1 MNSYTTEQ
9 VLDALR
15 NVRYPG
21 TGTDIVTS
29 GIVTDDIQIKGRQIS
44 LTLHFPRVRDPFAR
58 SVVKAAETAI
68 LTFLDAKAD
77 VAGRVKATFR
87 EEPEQPEVENPLP
100 MVSNTIAIFSG
111 KGGVGKSTVT
121 SNLAV
126 ALARQGYRVGLLDA
140 DIYGPS
146 MPKMFHCEDAR
157 PVAEEVDGKDRIAP
171 IVVTEGIKM
180 LSIGFF
186 VSPNQALLWR
196 GTMASNAL
204 KQMLTEGHW
213 GELDYLLIDMPP
225 GTGDIALT
233 LVQTLPLTGAIV
245 VTTPQEVALVDAM
258 KGINLFQTDPVNV
271 PILGLVENMSWFTP
285 AELPDNKYYIFGRDG
300 GKRLAEQL
308 HIPLLGQLPLVQSVC
323 EAGDAGEPIAAQS
336 DQVMSHYFA
345 ELATAV
351 TERVQERLTMAP
363 LRARIIVGSR
373 AEVTLKTLF
382 RFAPITLSHCSSSMR
397 IRSPS

>member
-1 MNSYTTEQ
+1 MLKRNKAQTQKQKQDMNSYTTEQ

-21 TGTDIVTS
+21 TGTDIVSS
-29 GIVTDDIQIKGRQIS
+29 GIVTDDIQIEGRQIS

-68 LTFLDAKAD
+68 LTFLDAEAD
-77 VAGRVKATFR
+77 VAGRIKATFR

-126 ALARQGYRVGLLDA
+126 ALARKGYKVGLLDA

-204 KQMLTEGHW
+204 KQLLTEGHW

-300 GKRLAEQL
+300 GKRLAEQF

-363 LRARIIVGSR
+363 ATKRVH
-373 AEVTLKTLF
+373 V
-382 RFAPITLSHCSSSMR
+382 SH
-397 IRSPS
+397 

>member
-1 MNSYTTEQ
+1 MLKRNKAQTQKQKQDMNSYTTEQ

-21 TGTDIVTS
+21 TGTDIVSS
-29 GIVTDDIQIKGRQIS
+29 GIVTDDIQIEGRQIS

-68 LTFLDAKAD
+68 LTYLDAEAD
-77 VAGRVKATFR
+77 VVGRIKATFR

-126 ALARQGYRVGLLDA
+126 ALARQGYKVGLLDA

-204 KQMLTEGHW
+204 KQLLTEGHW

-300 GKRLAEQL
+300 GKRLAEQF

-351 TERVQERLTMAP
+351 TERVQERLTVAP
-363 LRARIIVGSR
+363 ATKRVH
-373 AEVTLKTLF
+373 V
-382 RFAPITLSHCSSSMR
+382 SH
-397 IRSPS
+397 

>member
-1 MNSYTTEQ
+1 MLKRNKAQTKKQKQDMNSYTTEQ

-21 TGTDIVTS
+21 TGTDIVSS
-29 GIVTDDIQIKGRQIS
+29 GIVTDDIQIEGRQIS

-68 LTFLDAKAD
+68 LTYLDAEAD
-77 VAGRVKATFR
+77 VAGHIKATFR

-126 ALARQGYRVGLLDA
+126 ALARQGYKVGLLDA

-204 KQMLTEGHW
+204 KQLLTEGHW

-300 GKRLAEQL
+300 GKRLAEQF

-351 TERVQERLTMAP
+351 TERVQERLTVAP
-363 LRARIIVGSR
+363 ATKRVH
-373 AEVTLKTLF
+373 V
-382 RFAPITLSHCSSSMR
+382 SH
-397 IRSPS
+397 

>member
-1 MNSYTTEQ
+1 MLKRNKAQTQKQKQDMNSYTTEQ

-21 TGTDIVTS
+21 TGTDIVSS
-29 GIVTDDIQIKGRQIS
+29 GIVTDDIQIEGRQIS

-68 LTFLDAKAD
+68 LTYLDAEAD
-77 VAGRVKATFR
+77 VAGRIKATFR

-126 ALARQGYRVGLLDA
+126 ALARQGYKVGLLDS

-204 KQMLTEGHW
+204 KQLLTEGHW

-300 GKRLAEQL
+300 GKRLAEQF

-351 TERVQERLTMAP
+351 TERVQERLTVAP
-363 LRARIIVGSR
+363 ATKRVH
-373 AEVTLKTLF
+373 V
-382 RFAPITLSHCSSSMR
+382 SH
-397 IRSPS
+397 

>member
-1 MNSYTTEQ
+1 MLKRNKAQTKKQKQDMNSYTTEQ

-21 TGTDIVTS
+21 TGTDIVSS
-29 GIVTDDIQIKGRQIS
+29 GIVTDDIQIEGRQIS

-68 LTFLDAKAD
+68 LTYLDAEAD
-77 VAGRVKATFR
+77 VAGRIKATFR

-126 ALARQGYRVGLLDA
+126 ALARQGYKVGLLDA

-204 KQMLTEGHW
+204 KQLLTEGHW

-300 GKRLAEQL
+300 GKRLAEQF

-351 TERVQERLTMAP
+351 TERVQERLTVAP
-363 LRARIIVGSR
+363 ATKRAHV
-373 AEVTLKTLF
+373 
-382 RFAPITLSHCSSSMR
+382 SH
-397 IRSPS
+397 

>member
-1 MNSYTTEQ
+1 MLKRNKAQTQKQKQDMNSYTTEQ

-21 TGTDIVTS
+21 TGTDIVSS
-29 GIVTDDIQIKGRQIS
+29 GIVTDDIQIEGRQIS

-68 LTFLDAKAD
+68 LTYLDAEAD
-77 VAGRVKATFR
+77 VAGRIKATFR

-126 ALARQGYRVGLLDA
+126 ALARQGYKVGLLDA

-204 KQMLTEGHW
+204 KQLLTEGHW

-300 GKRLAEQL
+300 GKRLAEQF

-351 TERVQERLTMAP
+351 TERVQERLTVAP
-363 LRARIIVGSR
+363 ATKRVH
-373 AEVTLKTLF
+373 V
-382 RFAPITLSHCSSSMR
+382 SH
-397 IRSPS
+397 

>member
-1 MNSYTTEQ
+1 MLKRNKSQTQKQKQDMNSYTTEQ

-21 TGTDIVTS
+21 TGTDIVSS
-29 GIVTDDIQIKGRQIS
+29 GIVTDDIQIEGRQIS

-68 LTFLDAKAD
+68 LTYLDAEAD
-77 VAGRVKATFR
+77 VAGRIKATFR

-126 ALARQGYRVGLLDA
+126 ALARQGYKVGLLDA

-204 KQMLTEGHW
+204 KQLLTEGHW

-300 GKRLAEQL
+300 GKRLAEQF

-323 EAGDAGEPIAAQS
+323 EAGDAGEPIAAQR

-351 TERVQERLTMAP
+351 TERVQERLTVAP
-363 LRARIIVGSR
+363 ATKRVH
-373 AEVTLKTLF
+373 V
-382 RFAPITLSHCSSSMR
+382 SH
-397 IRSPS
+397 

>member
-1 MNSYTTEQ
+1 MLKRNKVQTQKQKQDMNSYTTEQ

-21 TGTDIVTS
+21 TGTDIVSS
-29 GIVTDDIQIKGRQIS
+29 GIVTDDIQIEGRQIS

-68 LTFLDAKAD
+68 LTYLDAEAD
-77 VAGRVKATFR
+77 VAGRIKATFR

-126 ALARQGYRVGLLDA
+126 ALARKGYKVGLLDA

-204 KQMLTEGHW
+204 KQLLTEGHW

-300 GKRLAEQL
+300 GKRLAEQF

-351 TERVQERLTMAP
+351 TERVQERLTVAP
-363 LRARIIVGSR
+363 ATKRVH
-373 AEVTLKTLF
+373 V
-382 RFAPITLSHCSSSMR
+382 SH
-397 IRSPS
+397 

>member
-1 MNSYTTEQ
+1 MLKRNKAQTKKQKQDMNSYTTEQ

-21 TGTDIVTS
+21 TGTDIVSS
-29 GIVTDDIQIKGRQIS
+29 GIVTDDIQIEGRQIS

-68 LTFLDAKAD
+68 LTFLDAEAD
-77 VAGRVKATFR
+77 VAGRIKATFR

-126 ALARQGYRVGLLDA
+126 ALARQGYKVGLLDA

-204 KQMLTEGHW
+204 KQLLTEGHW

-300 GKRLAEQL
+300 GKRLAEQFN
-308 HIPLLGQLPLVQSVC
+308 IPLLGQLPLVQSVC

-351 TERVQERLTMAP
+351 TERVQERLTVAP
-363 LRARIIVGSR
+363 ATKRVH
-373 AEVTLKTLF
+373 V
-382 RFAPITLSHCSSSMR
+382 SH
-397 IRSPS
+397 

>member
-1 MNSYTTEQ
+1 MLKKNKAQTQKQKQDMNSYTTEQ

-21 TGTDIVTS
+21 TGTDIVSS
-29 GIVTDDIQIKGRQIS
+29 GIVTDDIQIEGRQIS

-68 LTFLDAKAD
+68 LTYLDAEAD
-77 VAGRVKATFR
+77 VAGRIKATFR

-126 ALARQGYRVGLLDA
+126 ALARQGYKVGLLDA

-204 KQMLTEGHW
+204 KQLLTEGHW

-300 GKRLAEQL
+300 GKRLAEQF

-351 TERVQERLTMAP
+351 TERVQERLTVAP
-363 LRARIIVGSR
+363 ATKRVH
-373 AEVTLKTLF
+373 V
-382 RFAPITLSHCSSSMR
+382 SH
-397 IRSPS
+397 

>member
-1 MNSYTTEQ
+1 MLKRNKAQTKKQKQDMNSYTTEQ

-21 TGTDIVTS
+21 TGTDIVSS
-29 GIVTDDIQIKGRQIS
+29 GIVTDDIQIEGRQIS

-68 LTFLDAKAD
+68 LTFLDAEAD
-77 VAGRVKATFR
+77 VAGRIKATFR

-100 MVSNTIAIFSG
+100 KVSNTIAIFSG

-126 ALARQGYRVGLLDA
+126 ALARQGYKVGLLDA

-186 VSPNQALLWR
+186 VRPDQALLWR

-204 KQMLTEGHW
+204 KQLLTEGHW

-300 GKRLAEQL
+300 GKRLAEQFN
-308 HIPLLGQLPLVQSVC
+308 IPLLGQLPLVQSVC

-336 DQVMSHYFA
+336 DQVMGHYFA

-351 TERVQERLTMAP
+351 TDRVQERLTMAP
-363 LRARIIVGSR
+363 ATKRVH
-373 AEVTLKTLF
+373 V
-382 RFAPITLSHCSSSMR
+382 SH
-397 IRSPS
+397 

>member
-21 TGTDIVTS
+21 TGTDIVSS
-29 GIVTDDIQIKGRQIS
+29 GIVTDDIQIEGRQIS

-68 LTFLDAKAD
+68 LTFLDAEAD
-77 VAGRVKATFR
+77 VAGRIKATFR

-126 ALARQGYRVGLLDA
+126 ALARQGYKVGLLDA

-186 VSPNQALLWR
+186 VRPDQALLL
-196 GTMASNAL
+196 S
-204 KQMLTEGHW
+204 
-213 GELDYLLIDMPP
+213 LI
-225 GTGDIALT
+225 
-233 LVQTLPLTGAIV
+233 
-245 VTTPQEVALVDAM
+245 
-258 KGINLFQTDPVNV
+258 
-271 PILGLVENMSWFTP
+271 
-285 AELPDNKYYIFGRDG
+285 
-300 GKRLAEQL
+300 
-308 HIPLLGQLPLVQSVC
+308 HI
-323 EAGDAGEPIAAQS
+323 
-336 DQVMSHYFA
+336 
-345 ELATAV
+345 
-351 TERVQERLTMAP
+351 
-363 LRARIIVGSR
+363 
-373 AEVTLKTLF
+373 
-382 RFAPITLSHCSSSMR
+382 
-397 IRSPS
+397 

>member
-1 MNSYTTEQ
+1 MLKRNKAQTQKQKQDMNSYTTEQ

-21 TGTDIVTS
+21 TGTDIVSS
-29 GIVTDDIQIKGRQIS
+29 GIVTDDIQIEGRQIS

-68 LTFLDAKAD
+68 LTYLDAEAD
-77 VAGRVKATFR
+77 VAGRIKATFK

-126 ALARQGYRVGLLDA
+126 ALARQGYKVGLLDA

-204 KQMLTEGHW
+204 KQLLTEGHW

-300 GKRLAEQL
+300 GKRLAEQF

-363 LRARIIVGSR
+363 ATKRVH
-373 AEVTLKTLF
+373 V
-382 RFAPITLSHCSSSMR
+382 SH
-397 IRSPS
+397 

>member
-1 MNSYTTEQ
+1 MLKRNKAQTKKQKQDMNSYTTEQ

-21 TGTDIVTS
+21 TGTDIVSS
-29 GIVTDDIQIKGRQIS
+29 GIVTDDIQIEGRQIS

-68 LTFLDAKAD
+68 LTYLDAEAD
-77 VAGRVKATFR
+77 VAGRIKATFR

-126 ALARQGYRVGLLDA
+126 ALARQGYKVGLLDA

-157 PVAEEVDGKDRIAP
+157 PVAEEVDGTDRIAP
-171 IVVTEGIKM
+171 IVVTAGIKM

-204 KQMLTEGHW
+204 KQLLTEGHW

-300 GKRLAEQL
+300 GKRLAEQFN
-308 HIPLLGQLPLVQSVC
+308 IPLLGQLPLVQSVC

-351 TERVQERLTMAP
+351 TERVQERLTVAP
-363 LRARIIVGSR
+363 ATKRVH
-373 AEVTLKTLF
+373 V
-382 RFAPITLSHCSSSMR
+382 SH
-397 IRSPS
+397 

>member
-1 MNSYTTEQ
+1 MLKRNKAQTQKQKQDMNSYTTEQ

-21 TGTDIVTS
+21 TGTDIVSS
-29 GIVTDDIQIKGRQIS
+29 GIVTDDIQIEGRQIS

-68 LTFLDAKAD
+68 LTYLDAEAD
-77 VAGRVKATFR
+77 VAGRIKATFR

-126 ALARQGYRVGLLDA
+126 ALARQGYKVGLLDA

-171 IVVTEGIKM
+171 IVVKEGIKM

-204 KQMLTEGHW
+204 KQLLTEGHW

-300 GKRLAEQL
+300 GKRLAEQF

-351 TERVQERLTMAP
+351 TERVQERLTVAP
-363 LRARIIVGSR
+363 ATKRVH
-373 AEVTLKTLF
+373 V
-382 RFAPITLSHCSSSMR
+382 SH
-397 IRSPS
+397 

>member
-1 MNSYTTEQ
+1 MLKRNKAQTKKQKQDMNSYTTEQ

-21 TGTDIVTS
+21 TGTDIVSS
-29 GIVTDDIQIKGRQIS
+29 GIVTDDIQIEGRQIS

-68 LTFLDAKAD
+68 LTYLDAEAD
-77 VAGRVKATFR
+77 VAGRIKATFR

-126 ALARQGYRVGLLDA
+126 ALARQGYKVGLLDA

-204 KQMLTEGHW
+204 KQLLTEGHW

-300 GKRLAEQL
+300 GKRLAEQFN
-308 HIPLLGQLPLVQSVC
+308 IPLLGQLPLVQSVC

-336 DQVMSHYFA
+336 DQVMSHYFT

-363 LRARIIVGSR
+363 ATKRVH
-373 AEVTLKTLF
+373 V
-382 RFAPITLSHCSSSMR
+382 SH
-397 IRSPS
+397 

>member
-1 MNSYTTEQ
+1 MLKKNKAQTQKQKQDMNSYTTEQ

-21 TGTDIVTS
+21 TGTDIVSS
-29 GIVTDDIQIKGRQIS
+29 GIVTDDIQIEGRQIS

-68 LTFLDAKAD
+68 LTYLDAEAD
-77 VAGRVKATFR
+77 VAGRIKATFR

-126 ALARQGYRVGLLDA
+126 ALARQGYKVGLLDA

-204 KQMLTEGHW
+204 KQLLTEGHW

-300 GKRLAEQL
+300 GKRLAEQF

-363 LRARIIVGSR
+363 ATKRVH
-373 AEVTLKTLF
+373 V
-382 RFAPITLSHCSSSMR
+382 SH
-397 IRSPS
+397 

>member
-1 MNSYTTEQ
+1 MLKRNKAQTQKQKQDMNSYTTEQ

-21 TGTDIVTS
+21 TGTDIVSS
-29 GIVTDDIQIKGRQIS
+29 GIVTDDIQIEGRQIS

-68 LTFLDAKAD
+68 LTYLDAEAD
-77 VAGRVKATFR
+77 VAGRIKATFR

-126 ALARQGYRVGLLDA
+126 ALARQGYKVGLLDA

-204 KQMLTEGHW
+204 KQLLTEGHW
-213 GELDYLLIDMPP
+213 GVLDYLLIDMPP

-300 GKRLAEQL
+300 GKRLAEQF

-351 TERVQERLTMAP
+351 TERVQERLTVAP
-363 LRARIIVGSR
+363 ATKRVH
-373 AEVTLKTLF
+373 V
-382 RFAPITLSHCSSSMR
+382 SH
-397 IRSPS
+397 

>member
-1 MNSYTTEQ
+1 MLKRNKAQTKKQKQDMNSYTTEQ

-21 TGTDIVTS
+21 TGTDIVSS
-29 GIVTDDIQIKGRQIS
+29 GIVTDDIQIEGRQIS

-68 LTFLDAKAD
+68 LTFLDAEAD
-77 VAGRVKATFR
+77 VAGRIKATFR

-126 ALARQGYRVGLLDA
+126 ALARQGYKVGLLDA

-157 PVAEEVDGKDRIAP
+157 PVAEAVDGKDRIAP

-300 GKRLAEQL
+300 GKRLAEQF

-351 TERVQERLTMAP
+351 TERVQERLTGAP
-363 LRARIIVGSR
+363 ATKRVH
-373 AEVTLKTLF
+373 V
-382 RFAPITLSHCSSSMR
+382 SH
-397 IRSPS
+397 

>member
-1 MNSYTTEQ
+1 MLKRNKAQTQKQKQDMNSYTTEQ

-21 TGTDIVTS
+21 TGTDIVSS
-29 GIVTDDIQIKGRQIS
+29 GIVTDDIQIEGRQIS

-68 LTFLDAKAD
+68 LTFLDAEAD
-77 VAGRVKATFR
+77 VAGRIKATFR

-126 ALARQGYRVGLLDA
+126 ALARKGYKVGLLDA

-204 KQMLTEGHW
+204 KQLLTEGHW

-300 GKRLAEQL
+300 GKRLAEQF

-351 TERVQERLTMAP
+351 TERVQERLTVAP
-363 LRARIIVGSR
+363 ATKRVH
-373 AEVTLKTLF
+373 V
-382 RFAPITLSHCSSSMR
+382 SH
-397 IRSPS
+397 

>member
-1 MNSYTTEQ
+1 MLKRNKAQTQKQKQDMNSYTTEQ

-21 TGTDIVTS
+21 TGTDIVSS
-29 GIVTDDIQIKGRQIS
+29 GIVTDDIQIEGRQIS

-68 LTFLDAKAD
+68 LTFLDAEAD
-77 VAGRVKATFR
+77 VAGRIKATFR

-126 ALARQGYRVGLLDA
+126 ALARQGYKVGLLDA

-204 KQMLTEGHW
+204 KQLLTEGHW

-300 GKRLAEQL
+300 GKRLAEQF

-363 LRARIIVGSR
+363 ATKRVH
-373 AEVTLKTLF
+373 V
-382 RFAPITLSHCSSSMR
+382 SH
-397 IRSPS
+397 

>member
-1 MNSYTTEQ
+1 MPRRNKSLDQKKQKQDMNSYTTEQ

-21 TGTDIVTS
+21 TGTDIVSS
-29 GIVTDDIQIKGRQIS
+29 GIVTDDIQIEGRRIS

-68 LTFLDAKAD
+68 LTFLDAEAD
-77 VAGRVKATFR
+77 VAGRIKATFR

-126 ALARQGYRVGLLDA
+126 ALARQGYKVGLLDA

-171 IVVTEGIKM
+171 IVVSEGIKM

-186 VSPNQALLWR
+186 VRPDQALLWR

-204 KQMLTEGHW
+204 KQLLTEGHW

-300 GKRLAEQL
+300 GKRLAEQFN
-308 HIPLLGQLPLVQSVC
+308 IPLLGQLPLVQSVC

-363 LRARIIVGSR
+363 ATKRVH
-373 AEVTLKTLF
+373 V
-382 RFAPITLSHCSSSMR
+382 SH
-397 IRSPS
+397 

>member
-1 MNSYTTEQ
+1 MLKRNKAQTQKQKQDMNSYTTEQ

-21 TGTDIVTS
+21 TGTDIVSS
-29 GIVTDDIQIKGRQIS
+29 GIVTDDIQIEGRQIS

-68 LTFLDAKAD
+68 LTFLDAEAD
-77 VAGRVKATFR
+77 VAGRIKATFR

-126 ALARQGYRVGLLDA
+126 ALARQGYKVGLLDA

-186 VSPNQALLWR
+186 VRPDQALLWR

-204 KQMLTEGHW
+204 KQLLTEGHW

-233 LVQTLPLTGAIV
+233 LVQILPLTGAIV

-300 GKRLAEQL
+300 GKRLAEQFN
-308 HIPLLGQLPLVQSVC
+308 IPLLGQLPLVQSVC

-351 TERVQERLTMAP
+351 TNRVQERLTMAP
-363 LRARIIVGSR
+363 ATKRVH
-373 AEVTLKTLF
+373 V
-382 RFAPITLSHCSSSMR
+382 SH
-397 IRSPS
+397 

>member
-1 MNSYTTEQ
+1 MLKRNKAQTQKQKQDMNSYTIEQ

-21 TGTDIVTS
+21 TGTDIVSS
-29 GIVTDDIQIKGRQIS
+29 GIVTDDIQIEGRQIS

-68 LTFLDAKAD
+68 LTYLDAEAD
-77 VAGRVKATFR
+77 VAGRIKATFK

-126 ALARQGYRVGLLDA
+126 ALARQGYKVGLLDA

-204 KQMLTEGHW
+204 KQLLTEGHW

-300 GKRLAEQL
+300 GKRLAEQF

-351 TERVQERLTMAP
+351 TERVQERLTVAP
-363 LRARIIVGSR
+363 ATKRVH
-373 AEVTLKTLF
+373 V
-382 RFAPITLSHCSSSMR
+382 SH
-397 IRSPS
+397 

>member
-1 MNSYTTEQ
+1 MLKRNKAQTQKQKQDMNSYTTEQ

-21 TGTDIVTS
+21 TDIVSS
-29 GIVTDDIQIKGRQIS
+29 GIVTDDIQIEERQIS

-68 LTFLDAKAD
+68 LTYLDAEAD
-77 VAGRVKATFR
+77 VAGRIKATFR

-126 ALARQGYRVGLLDA
+126 ALARQGYKVGLLDA

-204 KQMLTEGHW
+204 KQLLTEGHW

-300 GKRLAEQL
+300 GKRLAEQF

-351 TERVQERLTMAP
+351 TERVQERLTVAP
-363 LRARIIVGSR
+363 ATKRVH
-373 AEVTLKTLF
+373 V
-382 RFAPITLSHCSSSMR
+382 SH
-397 IRSPS
+397 

>member
-1 MNSYTTEQ
+1 MLKRNRAQTQKQKQDMNSYTTEQ

-21 TGTDIVTS
+21 TGTDIVSS
-29 GIVTDDIQIKGRQIS
+29 GIVTDDIQIEGRQIS

-68 LTFLDAKAD
+68 LSYLDAEAD
-77 VAGRVKATFR
+77 VAGRIKATFR

-126 ALARQGYRVGLLDA
+126 ALARQGYKVGLLDA

-204 KQMLTEGHW
+204 KQLLTEGHW

-300 GKRLAEQL
+300 GKRLAEQF

-351 TERVQERLTMAP
+351 TERVQERLTVAP
-363 LRARIIVGSR
+363 
-373 AEVTLKTLF
+373 VTK
-382 RFAPITLSHCSSSMR
+382 RVHVSH
-397 IRSPS
+397 

>member
-1 MNSYTTEQ
+1 MLKRNKAQTKKQKQDMNSYTTEQ

-21 TGTDIVTS
+21 TGTDIVSS
-29 GIVTDDIQIKGRQIS
+29 GIVTDDIQIEGRQIS

-68 LTFLDAKAD
+68 LTYLDAEAD
-77 VAGRVKATFR
+77 VAGRIKATFR

-126 ALARQGYRVGLLDA
+126 ALARQGYKVGLLDA

-204 KQMLTEGHW
+204 KQLLTEGHW

-285 AELPDNKYYIFGRDG
+285 GELPDNKYYIFGRDG
-300 GKRLAEQL
+300 GKRLAEQF

-363 LRARIIVGSR
+363 ATKRVH
-373 AEVTLKTLF
+373 V
-382 RFAPITLSHCSSSMR
+382 SH
-397 IRSPS
+397 

>member
-1 MNSYTTEQ
+1 MLKRNKAQTKKQKQDMNSYTTEQ

-21 TGTDIVTS
+21 TGTDIVSS
-29 GIVTDDIQIKGRQIS
+29 GIVTDDIQIEGRQIS

-68 LTFLDAKAD
+68 LTYLDAEAD
-77 VAGRVKATFR
+77 VAGRIKATFR

-126 ALARQGYRVGLLDA
+126 ALARQGYKVGLLDA

-204 KQMLTEGHW
+204 KQLLTEGHW

-300 GKRLAEQL
+300 GKRLAEQF

-351 TERVQERLTMAP
+351 TERVQERLTVAP
-363 LRARIIVGSR
+363 ATKRVH
-373 AEVTLKTLF
+373 V
-382 RFAPITLSHCSSSMR
+382 SH
-397 IRSPS
+397 

>member
-1 MNSYTTEQ
+1 MLKRNKDQTQKQKQEMNSYTTEQ

-21 TGTDIVTS
+21 TGTDIVSS
-29 GIVTDDIQIKGRQIS
+29 GIVTDDIQIEGRQIS

-68 LTFLDAKAD
+68 LTYLDAEAD
-77 VAGRVKATFR
+77 VAGRIKATFR

-126 ALARQGYRVGLLDA
+126 ALARQGYKVGLLDA

-157 PVAEEVDGKDRIAP
+157 PIAEEVDGKDRIAP

-204 KQMLTEGHW
+204 KQLLTEGHW

-300 GKRLAEQL
+300 GKRLAEQF

-351 TERVQERLTMAP
+351 TERVQERLTVAP
-363 LRARIIVGSR
+363 ATKRVH
-373 AEVTLKTLF
+373 V
-382 RFAPITLSHCSSSMR
+382 SH
-397 IRSPS
+397 

>member
-1 MNSYTTEQ
+1 MLKRNKSQTQKQKQDMNSYTTEQ

-21 TGTDIVTS
+21 TGTDIVSS
-29 GIVTDDIQIKGRQIS
+29 GIVTDDIQIEGRQIS

-68 LTFLDAKAD
+68 LTYLDAEAD
-77 VAGRVKATFR
+77 VAGRIKATFR

-126 ALARQGYRVGLLDA
+126 ALARQGYKVGLLDA

-204 KQMLTEGHW
+204 KQLLTEGHW

-300 GKRLAEQL
+300 GKRLAEQFQ
-308 HIPLLGQLPLVQSVC
+308 IPLLGQLPLVQSVC

-351 TERVQERLTMAP
+351 TERVQERLTVAP
-363 LRARIIVGSR
+363 ATKRVH
-373 AEVTLKTLF
+373 V
-382 RFAPITLSHCSSSMR
+382 SH
-397 IRSPS
+397 

>member
-1 MNSYTTEQ
+1 MLKKNKAQTQKQKQDMNSYTTEQ

-21 TGTDIVTS
+21 TGTDIVSS
-29 GIVTDDIQIKGRQIS
+29 GIVTDDIQIEGRQIS

-68 LTFLDAKAD
+68 LTYLDAEAD
-77 VAGRVKATFR
+77 VAGRIKATFR

-126 ALARQGYRVGLLDA
+126 ALARQGYKVGLLDA

-171 IVVTEGIKM
+171 IVVTGGIKM

-204 KQMLTEGHW
+204 KQLLTEGHW

-300 GKRLAEQL
+300 GKRLAEQF

-351 TERVQERLTMAP
+351 TERVQERLTVAP
-363 LRARIIVGSR
+363 ATKRVH
-373 AEVTLKTLF
+373 V
-382 RFAPITLSHCSSSMR
+382 SH
-397 IRSPS
+397 

>member
-1 MNSYTTEQ
+1 MLKRNKAQTQKQKQDMNSYTTEQ

-21 TGTDIVTS
+21 TGTDIVSS
-29 GIVTDDIQIKGRQIS
+29 GIVTDDIQIEGRQIS

-68 LTFLDAKAD
+68 LTFLDAEAD
-77 VAGRVKATFR
+77 VAGRIKATFR

-126 ALARQGYRVGLLDA
+126 ALARQGYKVGLLDA

-204 KQMLTEGHW
+204 KQLLTEGHW

-300 GKRLAEQL
+300 GKRLAEQF

-351 TERVQERLTMAP
+351 TERVQERLTVAP
-363 LRARIIVGSR
+363 ATKRVH
-373 AEVTLKTLF
+373 V
-382 RFAPITLSHCSSSMR
+382 SH
-397 IRSPS
+397 

>member
-21 TGTDIVTS
+21 TGTDIVSS
-29 GIVTDDIQIKGRQIS
+29 GIVTDDIQIEGRQIS

-77 VAGRVKATFR
+77 VAGRIKATFR

-126 ALARQGYRVGLLDA
+126 ALSRQGYKVGLLDA

-171 IVVTEGIKM
+171 IVVSEGIKM

-186 VSPNQALLWR
+186 VRPDQALLWR

-204 KQMLTEGHW
+204 KQLLTEGHW

-300 GKRLAEQL
+300 GKRLAEQFN
-308 HIPLLGQLPLVQSVC
+308 IPLLGQIPLVQSVC

-363 LRARIIVGSR
+363 ATKRVY
-373 AEVTLKTLF
+373 V
-382 RFAPITLSHCSSSMR
+382 SH
-397 IRSPS
+397 

>member
-1 MNSYTTEQ
+1 MLKRNKAQTQKQKQDMNSYTTEQ

-21 TGTDIVTS
+21 TGTDIVSS
-29 GIVTDDIQIKGRQIS
+29 GIVTDDIQIEGRQIS

-68 LTFLDAKAD
+68 LTYLDAEAD
-77 VAGRVKATFR
+77 VAGRIKATFR

-126 ALARQGYRVGLLDA
+126 ALARQGYKVGLLDA

-204 KQMLTEGHW
+204 KQLLTEGHW

-300 GKRLAEQL
+300 GKRLAEQF

-345 ELATAV
+345 ELAMAV
-351 TERVQERLTMAP
+351 TERVQERLTVAP
-363 LRARIIVGSR
+363 ATKRVH
-373 AEVTLKTLF
+373 V
-382 RFAPITLSHCSSSMR
+382 SH
-397 IRSPS
+397 

>member
-1 MNSYTTEQ
+1 MLKRNKAQTQKQKQDMNSYTTEQ

-21 TGTDIVTS
+21 TGTDIVSS
-29 GIVTDDIQIKGRQIS
+29 GIVTDDIQIEGRQIS

-68 LTFLDAKAD
+68 LTYLDAEAD
-77 VAGRVKATFR
+77 VAGRIKATFR

-126 ALARQGYRVGLLDA
+126 ALARQGYKVGLLDA

-204 KQMLTEGHW
+204 KQLLTEGHW

-300 GKRLAEQL
+300 GKRLAEQFN
-308 HIPLLGQLPLVQSVC
+308 IPLLGQLPLVQSVC

-351 TERVQERLTMAP
+351 TERVQERLTVAP
-363 LRARIIVGSR
+363 ATKRVH
-373 AEVTLKTLF
+373 V
-382 RFAPITLSHCSSSMR
+382 SH
-397 IRSPS
+397 

>member
-1 MNSYTTEQ
+1 MLKRNKSQTQKQKQDMNSYTTEQ

-21 TGTDIVTS
+21 TGTDIVSS
-29 GIVTDDIQIKGRQIS
+29 GIVTDDIQIEGRQIS

-68 LTFLDAKAD
+68 LTFLDAEAD
-77 VAGRVKATFR
+77 VAGRIKATFR

-126 ALARQGYRVGLLDA
+126 ALARQGYKVGLLDA

-204 KQMLTEGHW
+204 KQLLTEGHW

-300 GKRLAEQL
+300 GKRLAEQF
-308 HIPLLGQLPLVQSVC
+308 HIPILGQLPLVQSVC

-351 TERVQERLTMAP
+351 TERVQERLTVAP
-363 LRARIIVGSR
+363 ATKRVH
-373 AEVTLKTLF
+373 V
-382 RFAPITLSHCSSSMR
+382 SH
-397 IRSPS
+397 

>member
-21 TGTDIVTS
+21 TGTDIVSS
-29 GIVTDDIQIKGRQIS
+29 GIVTDDIQIEGRQIS
-44 LTLHFPRVRDPFAR
+44 LTLHFPRVRDPFSR

-68 LTFLDAKAD
+68 LTFLDAEAD
-77 VAGRVKATFR
+77 VAGRIKATFR

-126 ALARQGYRVGLLDA
+126 ALARQGYKVGLLDA

-157 PVAEEVDGKDRIAP
+157 PIAEEVDGKDRIAP

-186 VSPNQALLWR
+186 VRPDQALLWR

-204 KQMLTEGHW
+204 KQLLTEGHW

-300 GKRLAEQL
+300 GKRLAEQF

-351 TERVQERLTMAP
+351 TNRVQERLTMAP
-363 LRARIIVGSR
+363 ATKRVH
-373 AEVTLKTLF
+373 V
-382 RFAPITLSHCSSSMR
+382 SH
-397 IRSPS
+397 

>member
-1 MNSYTTEQ
+1 MLKRNKAQTKKQKQDMNSYTTEQ

-21 TGTDIVTS
+21 TGTDIVSS
-29 GIVTDDIQIKGRQIS
+29 GIVTDDIQIEGRQIS

-68 LTFLDAKAD
+68 LTYLDAEAD
-77 VAGRVKATFR
+77 VAGRIKATFR

-126 ALARQGYRVGLLDA
+126 ALARQGYKVGLLDA

-204 KQMLTEGHW
+204 KQLLTEGHW

-300 GKRLAEQL
+300 GKRLAEQFN
-308 HIPLLGQLPLVQSVC
+308 IPLLGQLPLVQSVC

-351 TERVQERLTMAP
+351 TERVQERLTVAP
-363 LRARIIVGSR
+363 ATKRVH
-373 AEVTLKTLF
+373 V
-382 RFAPITLSHCSSSMR
+382 SH
-397 IRSPS
+397 

>member
-1 MNSYTTEQ
+1 MLKRNKAPTQKQKQDMNSYTTEQ

-21 TGTDIVTS
+21 TGTDIVSS
-29 GIVTDDIQIKGRQIS
+29 GIVTDDIQIEGRQIS

-68 LTFLDAKAD
+68 LTYLDAEAD
-77 VAGRVKATFR
+77 VAGRIKATFR

-126 ALARQGYRVGLLDA
+126 ALARQGYKVGLLDA

-204 KQMLTEGHW
+204 KQLLTEGHW

-300 GKRLAEQL
+300 GKRLAEQF

-351 TERVQERLTMAP
+351 TERVQERLTVAP
-363 LRARIIVGSR
+363 ATKRVH
-373 AEVTLKTLF
+373 V
-382 RFAPITLSHCSSSMR
+382 SH
-397 IRSPS
+397 

>member
-1 MNSYTTEQ
+1 MLKRNKAQTQKQKQDMNSYTTEQ

-21 TGTDIVTS
+21 TGTDIVSS
-29 GIVTDDIQIKGRQIS
+29 GIVTDDIQIEGRQIS

-68 LTFLDAKAD
+68 LTYLDAEAD
-77 VAGRVKATFR
+77 VAGRIKATFR

-126 ALARQGYRVGLLDA
+126 ALARQGYKVGLLDA

-157 PVAEEVDGKDRIAP
+157 PIAEEVDGKDRIAP

-204 KQMLTEGHW
+204 KQLLTEGHW

-300 GKRLAEQL
+300 GKRLAEQF

-351 TERVQERLTMAP
+351 TERVQERLTVAP
-363 LRARIIVGSR
+363 ATKRVH
-373 AEVTLKTLF
+373 V
-382 RFAPITLSHCSSSMR
+382 SH
-397 IRSPS
+397 